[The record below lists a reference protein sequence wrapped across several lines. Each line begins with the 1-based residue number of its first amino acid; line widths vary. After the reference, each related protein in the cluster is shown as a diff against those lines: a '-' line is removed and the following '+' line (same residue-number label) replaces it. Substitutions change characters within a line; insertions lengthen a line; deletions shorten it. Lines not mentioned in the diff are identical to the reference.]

1 MRFWNEINQSV
12 CKHIESLSF
21 CPAALC
27 EGVGSARVR
36 GTISVA
42 VFCGVGGFPWPLLR
56 RPRRGL
62 AAGRF
67 PVLCAKH
74 WASWSRVGCVP
85 ALRLMCHLRISNNVM
100 SAVFGPKE
108 NMHFG
113 QRSLQPGKLRLSCSL
128 GNPGLEPGVVV
139 TRRSVKDHVFSEWEP
154 S

>member
-1 MRFWNEINQSV
+1 MAIAAEATAVAWPRGG
-12 CKHIESLSF
+12 SL
-21 CPAALC
+21 CC
-27 EGVGSARVR
+27 ARS
-36 GTISVA
+36 T
-42 VFCGVGGFPWPLLR
+42 
-56 RPRRGL
+56 GL
-62 AAGRF
+62 PGH
-67 PVLCAKH
+67 VL
-74 WASWSRVGCVP
+74 GCVP